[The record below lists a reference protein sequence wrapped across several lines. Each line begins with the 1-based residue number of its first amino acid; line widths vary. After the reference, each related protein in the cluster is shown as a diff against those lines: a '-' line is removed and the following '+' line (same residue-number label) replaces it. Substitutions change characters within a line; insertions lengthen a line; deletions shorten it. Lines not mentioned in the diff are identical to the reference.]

1 MFCKFAYNRKRVM
14 NKVIEH
20 LKENERSLSWLSR
33 RLNMSRVTLS
43 TWASGKV
50 APSYAYKLAIC
61 YVLNKPYEELFKE

>member
-33 RLNMSRVTLS
+33 RLDMSRVTLS

-50 APSYAYKLAIC
+50 TPSYAYKLAIC

>member
-1 MFCKFAYNRKRVM
+1 M

-33 RLNMSRVTLS
+33 RLDMSRVTLS

-50 APSYAYKLAIC
+50 APSYAYKLAMS
-61 YVLNKPYEELFKE
+61 YVLNVTYEELFKE

>member
-33 RLNMSRVTLS
+33 RLDMSRVTLS

>member
-1 MFCKFAYNRKRVM
+1 MFCKFLYNRKRVM

-33 RLNMSRVTLS
+33 RLGMSRVTLS

-50 APSYAYKLAIC
+50 IPSYAYKLAIC

>member
-1 MFCKFAYNRKRVM
+1 MFCKFLYNRKRVM
-14 NKVIEH
+14 NKVIEL

-33 RLNMSRVTLS
+33 RLDMSRVTLS

-50 APSYAYKLAIC
+50 TPSYAYKLAIC

>member
-33 RLNMSRVTLS
+33 RLDMSRVTLS

-61 YVLNKPYEELFKE
+61 YVLDKPYEELFKE